1 MKDLAYNEPAL
12 RQTAFPGRK
21 QPERTK
27 YKDYWRRRMF
37 HTERQRQS
45 WDALDKAAVIGLILL
60 NVVIMLTLYTNMTYF
75 YLDSPE
81 LNELLEMHTVFY
93 KWFVPVQRFIPMYH
107 MVAS

>member
-1 MKDLAYNEPAL
+1 ML
-12 RQTAFPGRK
+12 
-21 QPERTK
+21 
-27 YKDYWRRRMF
+27 
-37 HTERQRQS
+37 HTERKQQP

-107 MVAS
+107 MVGILTKQLFGNDPALIYLAQ